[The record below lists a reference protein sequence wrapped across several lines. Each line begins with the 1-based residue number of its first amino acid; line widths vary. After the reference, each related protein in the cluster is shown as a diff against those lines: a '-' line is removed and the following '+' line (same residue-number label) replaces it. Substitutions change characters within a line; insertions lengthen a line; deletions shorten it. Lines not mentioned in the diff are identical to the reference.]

1 MDVNEKIL
9 KIFKGFIIDL
19 RTVFP
24 EHIESLD
31 RNYKTIIDLDE
42 LIIDENEIIK
52 EFLQLVEDNSDNITN
67 KNDSI
72 FTDELYLIKEIS
84 MKSIWDS
91 DISDKTR
98 TSIWNYLQSFCL
110 LNITINS
117 NDKINEVL
125 KSIES
130 NEKVKDKKTLKEMK
144 KVQKINENIKNDI
157 KPDSTP
163 MDTLLENST
172 IGNLA
177 KKITKD
183 LNIDDMDEEDMG
195 AFFKPENMM
204 NIFQKINS
212 TITEKIENKELDGD
226 ELLGEATNLMNGG
239 DMMSNMMSMLSG
251 MGKGGGGGG
260 DTPDLSGM
268 MSMLSGTSGFDG
280 DTPDL
285 SGMMSMLSGMGGAG
299 AGADA
304 PDLSGMMSMLSGMGG
319 PTAAPTPPP
328 SSDGNHN
335 PDVIKARLRKKLNSK
350 K

>member
-1 MDVNEKIL
+1 MDVNEKTL
-9 KIFKGFIIDL
+9 KIFKAFINDL
-19 RTVFP
+19 ITVFP
-24 EHIESLD
+24 EHLELLE
-31 RNYKTIIDLDE
+31 NTYKSIFDLDK

-52 EFLQLVEDNSDNITN
+52 EFLQLIDDNSDDITN
-67 KNDSI
+67 KNDNI
-72 FTDELYLIKEIS
+72 FTDDLYFIKEIS

-144 KVQKINENIKNDI
+144 KVQKINENIKNDED
-157 KPDSTP
+157 KSETETLP
-163 MDTLLENST
+163 MNGLLENTT

-177 KKITKD
+177 KEITKD
-183 LNIDDMDEEDMG
+183 LNIDGMGEEDMG
-195 AFFKPENMM
+195 DFFKPENMM

-212 TITEKIENKELDGD
+212 TITEKIENKELDGN
-226 ELLGEATNLMNGG
+226 ELLGEATNLMNGE
-239 DMMSNMMSMLSG
+239 DMMSNMMGMLSG
-251 MGKGGGGGG
+251 MSGQGGPGAVGG
-260 DTPDLSGM
+260 PDLSSM

-285 SGMMSMLSGMGGAG
+285 SSMMGMLSGMGGAG
-299 AGADA
+299 QSSRDN
-304 PDLSGMMSMLSGMGG
+304 G
-319 PTAAPTPPP
+319 P
-328 SSDGNHN
+328 SQNSRDNHN
-335 PDVIKARLRKKLNSK
+335 PDVIKERLRKKLDSK